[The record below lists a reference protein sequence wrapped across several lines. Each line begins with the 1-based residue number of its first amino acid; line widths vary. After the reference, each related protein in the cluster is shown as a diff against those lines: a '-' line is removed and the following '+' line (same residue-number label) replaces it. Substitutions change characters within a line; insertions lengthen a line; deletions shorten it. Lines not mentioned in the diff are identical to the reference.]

1 MSEQLYDIR
10 LPDGSSVQWTAQQM
24 ADYEDE
30 WQVNLLVIQATSEQ
44 VEPTR
49 FFLRQ
54 LHAFSWRFRGVASLY

>member
-30 WQVNLLVIQATSEQ
+30 WQVNLLVIQATSVQ
-44 VEPTR
+44 V
-49 FFLRQ
+49 
-54 LHAFSWRFRGVASLY
+54 